1 MPSAALPMTRLK
13 RLDCLLCLA
22 ALMLGCSSSPAPS
35 GKIVKQETAAI
46 SNTDP
51 CATRMQ
57 DICGDLLLYY
67 AVNHHLPAQLSEL
80 ADLPDVGT
88 LPEFICPVSHQP
100 YIYDRA
106 GIPLPEQQSRIVLY
120 DATPAH
126 SGLRWG
132 IALNQPQAGKA

>member
-1 MPSAALPMTRLK
+1 
-13 RLDCLLCLA
+13 
-22 ALMLGCSSSPAPS
+22 
-35 GKIVKQETAAI
+35 
-46 SNTDP
+46 
-51 CATRMQ
+51 
-57 DICGDLLLYY
+57 
-67 AVNHHLPAQLSEL
+67 VNHHLPAQLSEL

-132 IALNQPQAGKA
+132 IALNQPQAGKAIIMKVIALRESIFTASQQP